1 MVFNKRCLFFLLIFS
16 CSLIAETKGEF
27 IPLMT
32 KEEKEVCYKNTEK
45 AEQRYLIKVD
55 TKIGFVDGCGRV
67 VIEPIYDSALEFYEG
82 FARVGKNGKFG
93 FIDKAGKVIIDFY
106 LDFAWFFSEGLAV
119 AEINSK
125 DEKVFYLDK
134 LNNRYL
140 ENRFNQVSSFSKGL
154 AFVENGAILIDKEG
168 KLIEK
173 VELIGFKKILNNFVT
188 RETSSRKESHGFV
201 LGKGFDKLPAQK
213 RKVFY
218 TDYSGQKQGYNDILT
233 MELVPNCQGVV
244 LEEKN
249 NSVLFQ
255 KIGKIIKT
263 LKNHK
268 IYEVP
273 VCKNDVANIVWIKK
287 WEEMSLFEE
296 YYSIFKELL
305 GFRKS
310 EIANKYILE
319 LYNLDG
325 TKIAEFE
332 NEENIEKVN
341 YLREDAVEI
350 FFKNGKKPEIFSLT
364 GNNYNFEKYE
374 KEEKR
379 LPGKLCDDICQAEK
393 RGELLSLGDRTKSE
407 ICNNIKIERR
417 EKRIDGQRFTEL
429 YDLNKKKMVFRG
441 PGSIFSKYESL
452 GQGCLVV
459 VVTEDRMF
467 YLNEDFKIFWEG
479 KRSDGNELP

>member
-16 CSLIAETKGEF
+16 CSLIAETKEEF

-55 TKIGFVDGCGRV
+55 TKIGFVDGCGRMI
-67 VIEPIYDSALEFYEG
+67 IEPIYDSALEFSEG
-82 FARVGKNGKFG
+82 LARVEKDNKFG
-93 FIDKAGKVIIDFY
+93 FIDKSGEVAVDFY

-119 AEINSK
+119 AEINSSDK
-125 DEKVFYLDK
+125 KVFYVDK
-134 LNNRYL
+134 LNNHYF

-154 AFVENGAILIDKEG
+154 AFAENGAVLIDKKGEI
-168 KLIEK
+168 IEK
-173 VELIGFKKILNNFVT
+173 DEFVKFKKSFNNLVFK
-188 RETSSRKESHGFV
+188 ETAFRKESHGFV
-201 LGKGFDKLPAQK
+201 LGRGLDKLPSQQ

-218 TDYSGQKQGYNDILT
+218 TDYSGQKQGYNDILA
-233 MELVPNCQGVV
+233 MELVPNCQGVA

-255 KIGKIIKT
+255 KNGEIIKT

-268 IYEVP
+268 IYESP
-273 VCKNDVANIVWIKK
+273 ICKNGVVNIVWIKK
-287 WEEMSLFEE
+287 LDKISLFEE
-296 YYSIFKELL
+296 YYSIFKELI

-325 TKIAEFE
+325 TRIAEFE

-341 YLREDAVEI
+341 YLREDAIEI
-350 FFKNGKKPEIFSLT
+350 FFKNGKKSEIFNLT
-364 GNNYNFEKYE
+364 ENIYNFAEHQ
-374 KEEKR
+374 KEEKM
-379 LPGKLCDDICQAEK
+379 LSGKLCDDICRAEK

-417 EKRIDGQRFTEL
+417 EKRIEGQLSTEL
-429 YDLNKKKMVFRG
+429 YDLNKKKIVFMG
-441 PGSIFSKYESL
+441 QVSFFSKYESL
-452 GQGCLVV
+452 GQGCVV
-459 VVTEDRMF
+459 VVVAKNKIY
-467 YLNEDFKIFWEG
+467 YLNEDFKIFWE
-479 KRSDGNELP
+479 KQR